1 VSARAV
7 AAIALSGALA
17 VGLSGCVLWETPET
31 QRAYDPSDGVSIDL
45 GDLELHNVLVL
56 TEDGELGN
64 LVGTAVNTSK
74 SDIDFTV
81 QWSVDGS
88 FHEVALTAH
97 ANGATRFG
105 GEGAQ
110 LTLEPIAAQP
120 GSLLDAVVHTQ
131 TGQKGAV
138 LPVLDGGLAPYDTLL
153 PTPTPTPT
161 PSAAPADDADGADD
175 ADAASTSEQAEATAD
190 SAD

>member
-1 VSARAV
+1 MSARAV

-17 VGLSGCVLWETPET
+17 VGLSGCVLWEAPET
-31 QRAYDPSDGVSIDL
+31 QRPYDPSDGVSVEL

-64 LVGTAVNTSK
+64 LVGTAVNTSD

-88 FHEVALTAH
+88 FHQVALTAH

-153 PTPTPTPT
+153 PTPTPTP
-161 PSAAPADDADGADD
+161 SAPAVVEGD
-175 ADAASTSEQAEATAD
+175 ADAAETGETPETPED
-190 SAD
+190 